1 MGDHTMGGSH
11 DISRTWYYIITGN
24 ILATMKAYF

>member
-1 MGDHTMGGSH
+1 MGDHAMFGSR
-11 DISRTWYYIITGN
+11 DISRTGYYIITEN